1 MVENAKTNINEISN
15 TNDDV
20 EMVTQMSSE
29 LTTMNVGEDFS
40 NGQQIKLQNAIGNI

>member
-1 MVENAKTNINEISN
+1 MEKYRNKFEEIVENSKTNINEISN

-29 LTTMNVGEDFS
+29 LHII
-40 NGQQIKLQNAIGNI
+40 QRIRLWIH